1 MDSIHHT
8 LHAMVRHMEL
18 LGWHIKQMR
27 NGDGGAEVATEIDGG
42 IDAIKDALS
51 DLGDELSELDKMRER
66 VREIA
71 DLGLIQDAING
82 EREYEEAMSAE
93 ADARR

>member
-8 LHAMVRHMEL
+8 LHAMVRHLEL
-18 LGWHIKQMR
+18 LGWHIKQLR
-27 NGDGGAEVATEIDGG
+27 DDDGVNTEIDGG

-51 DLGDELSELDKMRER
+51 DLGDELTEFEMMREK
-66 VREIA
+66 VREISG
-71 DLGLIQDAING
+71 LGLIQDAING